1 MFGDFPP
8 AAATS
13 DEGRPLALLIVKVLP
28 LLKHLEHGQFIFVL
42 LHEIRKVVEEHPAF
56 RT

>member
-1 MFGDFPP
+1 M
-8 AAATS
+8 TL
-13 DEGRPLALLIVKVLP
+13 RPTRVDPLIVTVLQ

-42 LHEIRKVVEEHPAF
+42 LHEIRKVVEEHPPF